1 MKEANPLGGCLP
13 LLLQLP
19 IFWAVYMYLGM
30 SLDVRLTPW
39 LGWIHDLSKP
49 DPFKILPIVMC
60 VSMIAS
66 TKFTPQPASADPAMK
81 MQRVMMTW
89 LMPVMLTYFFFLS
102 APSGLVLYWMVS
114 NLVGVGIQLLINKQT
129 ALPQE
134 AGGAANNAGAQKASK
149 QKSGKSKAGKDR
161 AALPSSDLS

>member
-19 IFWAVYMYLGM
+19 IFWSVYMYLGM
-30 SLDVRLTPW
+30 SLDVRHAQW
-39 LGWIHDLSKP
+39 LGWVHGLSKP
-49 DPFKILPIVMC
+49 DPLKILPIVMC

-66 TKFTPQPASADPAMK
+66 TKFTPQPANADPAMK

-114 NLVGVGIQLLINKQT
+114 NLVGVGIQLLINKRN
-129 ALPQE
+129 ADRE
-134 AGGAANNAGAQKASK
+134 SAAGAVVSGGRNGPGNSQKPANPK
-149 QKSGKSKAGKDR
+149 GNKPKAGKDR
-161 AALPSSDLS
+161 AT

>member
-1 MKEANPLGGCLP
+1 
-13 LLLQLP
+13 LLQLP
-19 IFWAVYMYLGM
+19 IFCAVYMYLGM

-49 DPFKILPIVMC
+49 DPYKILPIVMC
-60 VSMIAS
+60 VTMIAS

-114 NLVGVGIQLLINKQT
+114 NMVGVGIQLLINKRNAEPDAGVAAGDSAASSRTSQSAIRPKGKAKAGKERT
-129 ALPQE
+129 ALP
-134 AGGAANNAGAQKASK
+134 S
-149 QKSGKSKAGKDR
+149 R
-161 AALPSSDLS
+161 DLS

>member
-1 MKEANPLGGCLP
+1 
-13 LLLQLP
+13 
-19 IFWAVYMYLGM
+19 M

-60 VSMIAS
+60 ISMIAS

-114 NLVGVGIQLLINKQT
+114 NLVGVGIQLLINKQ
-129 ALPQE
+129 ASGPPAE
-134 AGGAANNAGAQKASK
+134 AEAVVSSGAQKTNK
-149 QKSGKSKAGKDR
+149 QKGGKPKAGKDR
-161 AALPSSDLS
+161 AALPSGDLS